1 MNLKALGLAAVAA
14 MALTAFAASSAS
26 ATTLEEGGTT
36 KNAAVTIEASLQT
49 GTKSVWGRTDG
60 SLANECSLA
69 TMKGK
74 TVSSFTGTS
83 VTSPI
88 AKADLTFTSCTR
100 PVETD
105 EGGVLHVA
113 HTDPGTNGTVS
124 SSGTFVT
131 VGSPFGTL
139 PCKTGGGV
147 DIGTLTGTASGHAQ
161 VDISAVMSCGFLS
174 PSITWKGTYTVTS
187 PTGLGVSA

>member
-1 MNLKALGLAAVAA
+1 MKLKALGLTAVAA
-14 MALTAFAASSAS
+14 MAFTAFVSTSAA

-49 GTKSVWGRTDG
+49 GTKAVWARTDG

-74 TVSSFTGTS
+74 TVSPFTGSS

-105 EGGVLHVA
+105 EGGMLHIA
-113 HTDPGTNGTVS
+113 HTEAGTNGTVS

-147 DIGTLTGTASGHAQ
+147 DIGTLTGTKEGYAQ
-161 VDISAVMSCGFLS
+161 IDISAVMSCGLLV

-187 PTGLGVSA
+187 PTGLGVSG